1 MLLWNWIAFFLRA
14 FVAALFITYAC
25 SKLLNLAEF
34 ATTIRRHRLIPDS
47 FSGIAAKVL
56 SVVELALGLLFL
68 FNFFP
73 LIVGLAISIL
83 LVVFSGILL
92 RARFTP
98 GLGIQDCGCS
108 GVNKKKTPI
117 GKALFRNVLLI
128 SASVVIIAVVGMHR
142 NISLS
147 LSPLIEVIL
156 LLCVLAGMLCIR
168 SGWFSSLLSMLNV
181 ETTSREGRTSAGIE
195 GNRRSFIKWGIAGF
209 IGLSTFLNMT
219 SSVSAATIDICPS
232 GESCDCGPSGRG
244 GWSGD
249 CEETY
254 NCNGNWGNYVPI
266 TRFCVLYCCGSG
278 NPCEYYRTVV
288 GTYYCPSDGGC

>member
-14 FVAALFITYAC
+14 FVAALFLLLMHAANC
-25 SKLLNLAEF
+25 SISPNLPQLF
-34 ATTIRRHRLIPDS
+34 AVIASFQIS

-68 FNFFP
+68 FNIFP

-83 LVVFSGILL
+83 LVIFSGILL
-92 RARFTP
+92 RARFMP
-98 GLGIQDCGCS
+98 DLGIQDCGCS

-156 LLCVLAGMLCIR
+156 LVCILTGMLCIR
-168 SGWFSSLLSMLNV
+168 IGLFSSLLNVLNV
-181 ETTSREGRTSAGIE
+181 ETITREGSTSTVTE
-195 GNRRSFIKWGIAGF
+195 GNRRSFIKWGIAGI
-209 IGLSTFLNMT
+209 IGLSAFL
-219 SSVSAATIDICPS
+219 SVTPITSAALYTPCDS
-232 GESCDCGPSGRG
+232 GECGCNPGEYEYDQCGDGMLTSDVFRIEYLQCCNPTSKVRVCENTTTKIGTVKCRG
-244 GWSGD
+244 
-249 CEETY
+249 C
-254 NCNGNWGNYVPI
+254 
-266 TRFCVLYCCGSG
+266 
-278 NPCEYYRTVV
+278 
-288 GTYYCPSDGGC
+288 